1 MPEEL
6 IGTHVRQRQLYDR
19 LWRRPRADALS
30 PDLIRFRVWLRH
42 VRPPVVDIGA
52 GDALFARAFPE
63 LGVISVDLS
72 EIGIREAAKRGIAG
86 AAERLPIR
94 GQSVRTVVLSEVL
107 EHVEDPEAV
116 LGEARRIMER
126 DGSLLLSTPVWP
138 IAHAEQLFYWRR
150 IRQRPTLENI
160 ALWDPQHERRFD
172 LQSLLSDLRRARFS
186 VEEVVPLFG
195 SASTAGIYVLE
206 PMLGRMLRRPVRLAH
221 RLTAVDRVL
230 RQLDRSS
237 GVAVICRPA

>member
-1 MPEEL
+1 MPDEL
-6 IGTHVRQRQLYDR
+6 SGTHARQRELYDR

-52 GDALFARAFPE
+52 GDALLARAFPE

-72 EIGIREAAKRGIAG
+72 EMGIREVASRAMAG

-107 EHVEDPEAV
+107 EHVDDPEAV
-116 LGEARRIMER
+116 LGEARRIMDR

-138 IAHAEQLFYWRR
+138 IAFAEELFFWRKM
-150 IRQRPTLENI
+150 RQRPTLENI

-206 PMLGRMLRRPVRLAH
+206 PVLGRVLRRPVRLAH
-221 RLTAVDRVL
+221 RLATVDRVL
-230 RQLDRSS
+230 RRVDRSS
-237 GVAVICRPA
+237 GVAVICRPV